1 MDFIESCFLDNYMV
15 FFLKRDLSYMKY
27 YTTGQEK
34 GFESCFL
41 ENYMGLF
48 KKDDPL
54 KEF

>member
-1 MDFIESCFLDNYMV
+1 
-15 FFLKRDLSYMKY
+15 MKY

-41 ENYMGLF
+41 ENDMGLF